1 MVFPTTNGE
10 EGLYQWLRR
19 RIAALGQ
26 VQHPPRMLA
35 QTVRKHFIVRV
46 SGFTIVELMV
56 VMAIIALL
64 LTIVLPRYF
73 DGLQR
78 SKEAI
83 LREDLATMRDAIGHY
98 YSDKGSYPPSL
109 EALVD
114 QHYLRFIPEDPIT
127 SSKESWEVVPLPDNA
142 PGVYDLHSGA
152 QEIARDG
159 TPYASW

>member
-1 MVFPTTNGE
+1 MVFHTINGE
-10 EGLYQWLRR
+10 EGSRQRSRRDYALRQPHHLANTFR
-19 RIAALGQ
+19 R
-26 VQHPPRMLA
+26 
-35 QTVRKHFIVRV
+35 HFVIGA

-56 VMAIIALL
+56 VMAIVALL
-64 LTIVLPRYF
+64 LTIALPRYF

-98 YSDKGSYPPSL
+98 YSDKGSYPPNL

-127 SSKESWEVVPLPDNA
+127 LSKETWEIVLLPDNP

-152 QEIARDG
+152 QETARDG

>member
-1 MVFPTTNGE
+1 MVSPTTNGE
-10 EGLYQWLRR
+10 EGLYQLLRR
-19 RIAALGQ
+19 RIAALGH
-26 VQHPPRMLA
+26 VQHPPRILV
-35 QTVRKHFIVRV
+35 QTVRKHFMVRV

-64 LTIVLPRYF
+64 LTIALPRYF

-98 YSDKGSYPPSL
+98 YSDKGSYPPNL
-109 EALVD
+109 EALVE

-127 SSKESWEVVPLPDNA
+127 SSKESWEVVLQPDNTL
-142 PGVYDLHSGA
+142 GVYDLHSGA
-152 QEIARDG
+152 QETARDG